1 MNDLDY
7 EDSAKLARIYDL
19 TDQLYILK
27 ESDTAQSNTHAIEL
41 ERQIKELEKQL

>member
-7 EDSAKLARIYDL
+7 EESEKLARIYDL
-19 TDQLYILK
+19 TDQLSILK
-27 ESDTAQSNTHAIEL
+27 ESESAQSNTHAIEL